1 MPHARRPAGAF
12 ERAMILVVGAGAVGT
27 VLAAHLC
34 AAGREPVRL
43 YMREKDRSAWE
54 ATRGLRVES
63 PGGAMRVAVPLPEL
77 AGTLDLAAVDYLFIC
92 VKFAALEAMLDDLP
106 ADGAF
111 PARCTI
117 VSTLNGVEHLR
128 VLRRRLPTARVV
140 SMSVMFNAQ
149 LLGPLH
155 ARLTTKPMVVIGGD
169 ERRLS
174 ACFGKALP
182 VQAAPGD
189 AAVWGKLLINLAN
202 AVCAITHTTFKDL
215 FTRPELRRIY
225 VGVLDEAIG
234 VLERLGIAYRLPMP
248 VSYRTY
254 RRLLLDGGPLTWWIA
269 RAKNGVSDQSYPSM
283 VADVEQGRMTEV
295 RQLNGE
301 IVRLGSEHG
310 VSTPVAAAV
319 VRLIEAMEGA
329 RPTRYLTPAELLRQ
343 LPLVERAR

>member
-1 MPHARRPAGAF
+1 
-12 ERAMILVVGAGAVGT
+12 MILVVGAGAVGT

-34 AAGREPVRL
+34 AAAREPVRL
-43 YMREKDRSAWE
+43 YARAKDRSAWQ
-54 ATRGLRVES
+54 TTSGLRVES
-63 PGGAMRVAVPLPEL
+63 PSGAMRIAVPLPQL
-77 AGTLDLAAVDYLFIC
+77 VGTLDVAAVDYLFIC
-92 VKFAALEAMLDDLP
+92 VKFAALDALLDDLP
-106 ADGAF
+106 PDGAF
-111 PARCTI
+111 PAGCTI

-155 ARLTTKPMVVIGGD
+155 ARLTTKPIVVIGGD
-169 ERRLS
+169 DRRLS
-174 ACFGKALP
+174 ACFGTALP

-202 AVCAITHTTFKDL
+202 AVCVITHTTFKDL
-215 FTRPELRRIY
+215 FTSRELRRIY

-234 VLERLGIAYRLPMP
+234 LLERLGIAYRLPMP

-269 RAKNGVSDQSYPSM
+269 RIKNGVSDQSYPSM
-283 VADVEQGRMTEV
+283 VADIEQGRTTEV

-310 VSTPVAAAV
+310 VPTPVAAAV
-319 VRLIEAMEGA
+319 VRLVEAMEGA
-329 RPTRYLTPAELLRQ
+329 PPTRYLTPAQLLRQ
-343 LPLVERAR
+343 LPFGDRA